1 METDTLAKLGPK
13 CMDTD
18 TDTNTNTSTTYHFRF
33 LPIHLYGI
41 PLIPSFVQTM
51 PSCKWQVID
60 LIKYSPLGWWGG
72 WFGWLVRMVTLFG
85 GGMQQFLLFMCNL
98 MYVRGACSPLFPF
111 ARPFKCNFVCL
122 CFISCYILFSYTF
135 VTLPGERR
143 NKKNKEI
150 LKC

>member
-51 PSCKWQVID
+51 PSCK
-60 LIKYSPLGWWGG
+60 
-72 WFGWLVRMVTLFG
+72 
-85 GGMQQFLLFMCNL
+85 
-98 MYVRGACSPLFPF
+98 
-111 ARPFKCNFVCL
+111 
-122 CFISCYILFSYTF
+122 
-135 VTLPGERR
+135 
-143 NKKNKEI
+143 
-150 LKC
+150 